1 MSLGVSWKKIAA
13 PTSMAS
19 RGPRSKHPHHS
30 RQCPKSLETLA
41 RDAKDGAGGPS
52 LPPAH
57 HHSGQ
62 WERRE
67 KTGLALRGP
76 LCSPTITVASGRG
89 GRKLVSRCG
98 ALSAPP
104 TITVASG
111 RGGRKLVSR
120 CGALSAPPPSQWPV
134 GEEGENWSHAAGPSL
149 LPPPSQ
155 WPVGEE
161 GENWSRAAPGTESG
175 SEWERQAGL
184 RLAV

>member
-1 MSLGVSWKKIAA
+1 MKEHRPSEVCVSLGVSWKKIAA

-76 LCSPTITVASGRG
+76 LCSPHHHSGQWERREKTGLALRGPLCSPHHHSGQWERREKTGLALPLEQSQDQSGRG
-89 GRKLVSRCG
+89 R
-98 ALSAPP
+98 
-104 TITVASG
+104 
-111 RGGRKLVSR
+111 RG
-120 CGALSAPPPSQWPV
+120 
-134 GEEGENWSHAAGPSL
+134 
-149 LPPPSQ
+149 
-155 WPVGEE
+155 
-161 GENWSRAAPGTESG
+161 
-175 SEWERQAGL
+175 
-184 RLAV
+184 